1 MAIDATQILRQNYA
15 SQADAVKMMELAA
28 GRAGEAAHSAPV
40 TGTLMGAQVVVDADP
55 MAELMDSMEEL
66 SFQFEEGTA
75 KRVAER
81 KLGQMQGSRLA
92 FDRVM
97 EKWGALF
104 PDMPGKDFLA
114 HMLNMARQSL
124 ASSRPMDA
132 QDLLKELARGS
143 TDPSHQFAML
153 DIMEQ
158 SLGSDEAG
166 MRDLLRSAR
175 QELERAK
182 GAEVRAGINLAEEVN
197 SRATSAGEIQNL
209 RDLYRSEVI
218 GFTTP
223 QDCFRSLM
231 ASRGPGGLSA
241 AISFLI
247 SGCGA
252 DLRSALPSIGEESLA
267 RILLDL
273 QCVQVLA
280 TVQDQLSALA
290 ERMARQFGEGCRLN
304 GEQLTGKVLDF
315 TEQSFVPPGASAQ
328 FVGECGMRKL
338 LAQMD
343 FTRELTRLFRSLSSR
358 LFKKESDRA
367 SLVDAAQEHLD
378 ELINRE
384 NEAEEEGAA

>member
-28 GRAGEAAHSAPV
+28 GRAGEAAHSSPV

-315 TEQSFVPPGASAQ
+315 TEQSFVPPGAIAQ